1 MTTSS
6 LRSPEIIDEEFERF
20 LVRDRFEILS
30 ILGRLQA
37 RHEPVTL
44 NVDGEMFSLTI
55 LLAINPEFEEVVFD
69 CGSDPRSNGRIL
81 RAERVAVV
89 ANMDGIKVQFS
100 ARGAEAT
107 LFEGRPAMRMRL
119 PDIVLRLQ
127 RRDSYRIPDGLTCE
141 TTVEG
146 GGKARVLA
154 LRVADVSL
162 GGLALLA
169 DKNALSCEIGTV
181 LRNCSMDLNK
191 LGKLYFDL
199 RVQNLSQ
206 ARTRND
212 LRPLRI
218 GCEFE
223 NLSPSMEAL
232 LSRHIAQRERERR
245 ARA

>member
-1 MTTSS
+1 MTAPSI
-6 LRSPEIIDEEFERF
+6 RSPEVIDDEFERF
-20 LVRDRFEILS
+20 LVHDRFEILS

-44 NVDGEMFSLTI
+44 NVDGEMFSLTM

-69 CGSDPRSNGRIL
+69 CGSDPQGNGRIL
-81 RAERVAVV
+81 RAEHITVV
-89 ANMDGIKVQFS
+89 ANIDGIKVQF
-100 ARGAEAT
+100 GASGADPT
-107 LFEGRPAMRMRL
+107 VFEGRPAMRMRL
-119 PDIVLRLQ
+119 PDVLLRLQ
-127 RRDSYRIPDGLTCE
+127 RRDSYRIPDNLMCE
-141 TTVEG
+141 TIVDTDG
-146 GGKARVLA
+146 RTRVLT

-169 DKNALSCEIGTV
+169 DKTKLFCEVGTI
-181 LRNCSMDLNK
+181 LRNCTMVLNK
-191 LGKLYFDL
+191 LGTLKFDL
-199 RVQNLSQ
+199 RVQNLGQ

-223 NLSPSMEAL
+223 HLSPSMEAL
-232 LSRHIAQRERERR
+232 LSRHIAHRERERR